1 MASAIPHASGLP
13 HSPPVKGPWI
23 SLPLGVVTLAERHG
37 GIHVCG
43 KTFESMVQET
53 GELLAPFAAEAR
65 AANAEPGAQVEK
77 VDFIE
82 GEHVSRNEIH
92 ELNTAVKAMHTSI
105 DYLYRRLNK
114 R

>member
-1 MASAIPHASGLP
+1 LRWRRPTPNRVRGR
-13 HSPPVKGPWI
+13 
-23 SLPLGVVTLAERHG
+23 E
-37 GIHVCG
+37 
-43 KTFESMVQET
+43 
-53 GELLAPFAAEAR
+53 
-65 AANAEPGAQVEK
+65 

-82 GEHVSRNEIH
+82 GEHASRNEIH

>member
-1 MASAIPHASGLP
+1 
-13 HSPPVKGPWI
+13 
-23 SLPLGVVTLAERHG
+23 
-37 GIHVCG
+37 
-43 KTFESMVQET
+43 
-53 GELLAPFAAEAR
+53 
-65 AANAEPGAQVEK
+65 

-82 GEHVSRNEIH
+82 GEHASRNEIH